1 MDFISGIRRR
11 SNNNNILES
20 SSILLT
26 KKRYYCISDFHK
38 RNKKFRNKAKILSV
52 RNNQFENGNYYS
64 WVEHLI
70 LTPIP
75 NYRKLVI
82 DLILAHYLINVRKL
96 SYEESYTIIKNWLDR
111 CDKLENLDNYRNFEY
126 RIKYALK
133 NAVNKGIGP
142 MSKEKIKTDSTYSEL
157 YQLLKKEKVL
167 L

>member
-1 MDFISGIRRR
+1 M
-11 SNNNNILES
+11 
-20 SSILLT
+20 
-26 KKRYYCISDFHK
+26 
-38 RNKKFRNKAKILSV
+38 
-52 RNNQFENGNYYS
+52 
-64 WVEHLI
+64 I
-70 LTPIP
+70 LTP
-75 NYRKLVI
+75 
-82 DLILAHYLINVRKL
+82 YLINVRKL